1 MMTIKHTNLL
11 KGVVVMTEPRK
22 PRLAN
27 RKEML
32 QAQPYCPERWQVIS
46 RVHQREL
53 CSLFKCQAV
62 YAVLSLSLL
71 ATGLILQT
79 HLNFVQEQGLFVTSG
94 ALNGLLQAIIF
105 LVSLVLGLS
114 IVTSIGHEQA
124 AGMTAD
130 AFSDVLGK
138 YLARVTSYLV
148 LAIIY
153 GCCLAI
159 LAALANFSFFPNLIW
174 IGLASVLITAQV
186 VALAIF
192 LASLL
197 SQGQVARNL
206 FLSIMLALLVIQ
218 GGPEALTQIT
228 PQGVYDPL
236 ILSVQHGLASLRW
249 TVSWISPYAHL
260 NRGIEA
266 AMIGHQATY
275 LGTLLSAALQA
286 SLFLSLSLVILQRQ
300 EGSK

>member
-124 AGMTAD
+124 AGMTSHLGRSGQLQLLPE
-130 AFSDVLGK
+130 SDLDRACIRPDHRAG
-138 YLARVTSYLV
+138 
-148 LAIIY
+148 
-153 GCCLAI
+153 GCFGHISGFASKPRSSRSQ
-159 LAALANFSFFPNLIW
+159 SFLEYH
-174 IGLASVLITAQV
+174 V
-186 VALAIF
+186 
-192 LASLL
+192 
-197 SQGQVARNL
+197 
-206 FLSIMLALLVIQ
+206 
-218 GGPEALTQIT
+218 GPTR
-228 PQGVYDPL
+228 DP
-236 ILSVQHGLASLRW
+236 GW
-249 TVSWISPYAHL
+249 P
-260 NRGIEA
+260 
-266 AMIGHQATY
+266 
-275 LGTLLSAALQA
+275 
-286 SLFLSLSLVILQRQ
+286 
-300 EGSK
+300 